1 MIVTRHAY
9 HGVTLSIAQASPSLG
24 RYVTL
29 GPAVRTVAAPDSY
42 RQAPGETGRP
52 WRARCARRSRTWL
65 ATDCVRRR

>member
-1 MIVTRHAY
+1 M
-9 HGVTLSIAQASPSLG
+9 TLSIAQASPSLG

-42 RQAPGETGRP
+42 RQAPGETGP
-52 WRARCARRSRTWL
+52 ALARDSRTWL